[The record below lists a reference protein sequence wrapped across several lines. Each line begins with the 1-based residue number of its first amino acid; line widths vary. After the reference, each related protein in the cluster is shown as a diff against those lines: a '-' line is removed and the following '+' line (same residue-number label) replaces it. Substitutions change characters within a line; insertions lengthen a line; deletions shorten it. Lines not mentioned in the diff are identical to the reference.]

1 MAIGDAFVDSV
12 VSGEETYNKQF
23 SGQISDTDQ

>member
-1 MAIGDAFVDSV
+1 MGDAFVDSV
-12 VSGEETYNKQF
+12 VSGEDTYIQQF